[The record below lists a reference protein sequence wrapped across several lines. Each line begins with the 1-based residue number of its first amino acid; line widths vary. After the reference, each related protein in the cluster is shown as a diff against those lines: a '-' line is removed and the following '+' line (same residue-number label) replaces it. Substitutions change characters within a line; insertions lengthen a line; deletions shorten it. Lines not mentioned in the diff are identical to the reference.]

1 MEIENPG
8 EDTAKQ
14 RNEPQDISDIR
25 IKYIVADWEKHKEEL
40 SAVRYEVFVI
50 GQNVPVDL
58 EVEEAD
64 KGYTHI
70 LAKAGEKPVGTAR
83 LTSDGHIGRVAVLK
97 EYRKYGIGKEM
108 MNQIEEVAF
117 ELGFD
122 SVELNSQCH
131 AVPFYEKMGYVPY
144 GDVFL
149 DAGIEHRHMEK
160 SLAGITKKN

>member
-1 MEIENPG
+1 MEVKKRSNNPEESP
-8 EDTAKQ
+8 ED
-14 RNEPQDISDIR
+14 PDIN

-40 SAVRYEVFVI
+40 SAVRYEVFVL
-50 GQNVPVDL
+50 GQRVPVEL

-64 KGYTHI
+64 KAYTHI
-70 LAKAGEKPVGTAR
+70 LAKAGDKPVGTAR

-108 MNQIEEVAF
+108 MRQIEEVAF

-131 AVPFYEKMGYVPY
+131 AVPFYEKLGYMAF
-144 GDVFL
+144 GEIFL
-149 DAGIEHRHMEK
+149 DAGIEHKHMRK
-160 SLAGITKKN
+160 SLEGITKKN